1 MTQLVC
7 VSEVMMVIGCDR
19 NTHILLR
26 PLAMPWS
33 RDVRDDSEEA
43 SIYSAFQSHCQ
54 VEDLAE
60 IQG

>member
-1 MTQLVC
+1 ML
-7 VSEVMMVIGCDR
+7 IGCDR
-19 NTHILLR
+19 NTHTLPR
-26 PLAMPWS
+26 PLTMPWS
-33 RDVRDDSEEA
+33 RDVRNDAEEA